1 MVRPGTY
8 GARVADT
15 VVIVGAGPGLG
26 LAVARRFVREGA
38 AVALIARNP
47 QRLAG
52 MVEELR
58 AHAVQGSSAAAFV
71 ADASEQAE
79 LRAALA
85 SVRAALGD
93 PTVLVH
99 HLSIPVPGAPT
110 GMPYEDFMAG
120 LAGGIGALLVAAQ
133 ELVPA
138 MRAAG
143 RGTVLVTGGGLAFSP
158 SVQNAGIAVQ
168 KAGVR
173 SLALS
178 MAKEL
183 QPAGIHVAT
192 VTVLGVLQPG
202 GYYDPDRVAEV
213 YWEVHNEPPDSW
225 RTEVRYRRP
234 E

>member
-1 MVRPGTY
+1 M
-8 GARVADT
+8 AET

-38 AVALIARNP
+38 AVALLARNP

-58 AHAVQGSSAAAFV
+58 VHARQGASAAAFV
-71 ADASEQAE
+71 ADASSPDE
-79 LRAALA
+79 LRAALR
-85 SVRAALGD
+85 SVRSALGD

-99 HLSIPVPGAPT
+99 HLSVPVPGTPT
-110 GMPYEDFMAG
+110 TMAYEDFSRG
-120 LAGGIGALLVAAQ
+120 LAGGVGALLVAAQ

-143 RGTVLVTGGGLAFSP
+143 RGTVLVTGGGLALSP
-158 SVQNAGIAVQ
+158 SAAYAGLAVQ

-178 MAKEL
+178 LAQEVA
-183 QPAGIHVAT
+183 PDGVHVAT
-192 VTVLGVLQPG
+192 VTVSGIIQPG
-202 GYYDPDRVAEV
+202 GYYDPDRIAEV
-213 YWEVHNEPPDSW
+213 YWELHTEPREEW
-225 RTEVRYRRP
+225 RREVRYREP
-234 E
+234 T